1 MSMLFLNW
9 SFISSIFHVFPYNLS
24 TFKFFGCFF
33 FLSEKN
39 DIASGDQLRALRQ
52 VFEGSWEFTQPVHMC
67 VVDLG
72 TAFDR
77 VPQPVLSGVLQGS
90 GALC

>member
-1 MSMLFLNW
+1 MDHKGKSFLYAC
-9 SFISSIFHVFPYNLS
+9 FIRKVEENVSVI
-24 TFKFFGCFF
+24 
-33 FLSEKN
+33 N

-52 VFEGSWEFTQPVHMC
+52 VFEGSWEFTQPVHVC
-67 VVDLG
+67 FVDLE